1 MQHKNQLEMKKI
13 LLCVCLIIVSTAIN
27 AQDRSGY
34 QKRWLVQGADTMPY
48 RVLLPLNFDAT
59 KKYPVVFF
67 LHGSGERG
75 NDNEAQLIHG
85 GDFFLKDGFRKN
97 YPAIVIFPQCS
108 AAGYWS
114 NVLRTFE
121 ATQKATYTFLP
132 EGAPTKDMSILLSL
146 VKYITETYPV
156 DKSRIY
162 VGGLSM
168 GGMGTYELVSR
179 SPGMFAAAFPIC
191 GGANP
196 STAVSLKHVAWWI
209 FHGAKD
215 DVVYP
220 SFAEKMFAALK
231 KENVNVR
238 FTLYP
243 DANHNSWD
251 AAFAEPG
258 LSQWLFS
265 QHK

>member
-1 MQHKNQLEMKKI
+1 MKRI
-13 LLCVCLIIVSTAIN
+13 LLCIFLIVISASII
-27 AQDRSGY
+27 AQDRSAY
-34 QKRWLVQGADTMPY
+34 QKKWLVQGADTMPY

-59 KKYPVVFF
+59 KKYPLVFF

-85 GDFFLKDGFRKN
+85 ADYFLKEEFRKN
-97 YPAIVIFPQCS
+97 YPVIVIFPQCS
-108 AAGYWS
+108 SSGYWS
-114 NVLRTFE
+114 NVLRTFD
-121 ATQKATYTFLP
+121 ATQKVTYTFLP
-132 EGAPTKDMSILLSL
+132 EGGPTKDMHVLLSL
-146 VKYITETYPV
+146 VKYVMESYPV
-156 DKSRIY
+156 NKDRIY

-179 SPGMFAAAFPIC
+179 SPGVFAAAFPIC

-196 STAVSLKHVAWWI
+196 AIAGSLKHVAWWL
-209 FHGAKD
+209 FHGSKD

-251 AAFAEPG
+251 AAFSEPG